1 MSAKLNKTNKTKSS
15 PEPQI
20 RNAAD
25 FKSIYVNFA
34 QTAASPTDITLG
46 VGEAGPTQTGVV
58 EVEMKARL
66 VMAPMQAK
74 IMLGMLFHIIR
85 QYEGQFGKIEI
96 PALVSSQLTAA
107 IPGASELDSKAS
119 TEGD

>member
-1 MSAKLNKTNKTKSS
+1 M
-15 PEPQI
+15 
-20 RNAAD
+20 
-25 FKSIYVNFA
+25 
-34 QTAASPTDITLG
+34 
-46 VGEAGPTQTGVV
+46 GEAGPTQTGVL

-85 QYEGQFGKIEI
+85 QYEAQFGMIEI
-96 PALVSSQLTAA
+96 PSVVASSLTAPV
-107 IPGASELDSKAS
+107 PGTSAVGKGDS

>member
-1 MSAKLNKTNKTKSS
+1 MSAKKNKTKSS
-15 PEPQI
+15 PEPHI

-25 FKSIYVNFA
+25 FRSIYVNFA
-34 QTAASPTDITLG
+34 QTAANPTDITLG

-58 EVEMKARL
+58 EIEMKARL

-74 IMLGMLFHIIR
+74 IVLGMLFHIIR
-85 QYEGQFGKIEI
+85 QYEAQFGKIEI
-96 PALVSSQLTAA
+96 PSVVASQLTV
-107 IPGASELDSKAS
+107 PVPVTSASGKEGS